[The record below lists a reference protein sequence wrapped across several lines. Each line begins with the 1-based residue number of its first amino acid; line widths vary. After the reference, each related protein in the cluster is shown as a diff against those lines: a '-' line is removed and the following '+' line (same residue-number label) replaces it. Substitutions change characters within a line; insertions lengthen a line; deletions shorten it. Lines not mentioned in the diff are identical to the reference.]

1 VIGSDPTCDNVS
13 GIKMN
18 SFQTQEN
25 IPELLIRSAVETDL
39 PAIMT
44 FDERSKKDAN
54 PLYWQEMFARYGND
68 KNAQLFLVCEA
79 GNEIVGFI
87 IGEVRD
93 WEFGSHPC
101 GWVFALGVRPDIRL
115 SGVATELYAAVC
127 QFFKQAGVSTVR
139 TMLARN
145 DIDSLS
151 FFRSQG
157 MMAGPYVQLEKDL

>member
-1 VIGSDPTCDNVS
+1 
-13 GIKMN
+13 M
-18 SFQTQEN
+18 
-25 IPELLIRSAVETDL
+25 

-44 FDERSKKDAN
+44 FDERSNKDAN
-54 PLYWQEMFARYGND
+54 PHYWQEMFTRYGDD
-68 KNAQLFLVCEA
+68 KNKQLFLVCEQ

-115 SGVATELYAAVC
+115 SGIATQMYAAMC
-127 QFFKQAGVSTVR
+127 EYFRQAGVRTVR
-139 TMLARN
+139 TMVARQNN
-145 DIDSLS
+145 DFHS

-157 MMAGPYVQLEKDL
+157 MMAGPYIQLERDL

>member
-1 VIGSDPTCDNVS
+1 MPKSQS
-13 GIKMN
+13 Q
-18 SFQTQEN
+18 STQN
-25 IPELLIRSAVETDL
+25 DLLIRNAVESDL

-44 FDERSKKDAN
+44 FDERSNKDAN
-54 PLYWQEMFARYGND
+54 PRYWQEMFTRYGDD
-68 KNAQLFLVCEA
+68 KRKQLFLVCEA

-93 WEFGSHPC
+93 WEFGSQPC

-115 SGVATELYAAVC
+115 SGVATQLYTAIC
-127 QFFKQAGVSTVR
+127 QFFKQAGARTVR
-139 TMLARN
+139 TMLARQ

-157 MMAGPYVQLEKDL
+157 MMAGPYVQLEKEL

>member
-25 IPELLIRSAVETDL
+25 IPELLIRNAVETDL

-44 FDERSKKDAN
+44 FDQRSNKDAN
-54 PLYWQEMFARYGND
+54 PLYWQEMFTRYGND
-68 KNAQLFLVCEA
+68 KNTQLFLVCEA

-115 SGVATELYAAVC
+115 RGVATELYTAIC
-127 QFFKQAGVSTVR
+127 QFFRRAGVTTVR

>member
-1 VIGSDPTCDNVS
+1 LSPRVVTLSEKMKPFHSQKTMSD
-13 GIKMN
+13 
-18 SFQTQEN
+18 
-25 IPELLIRSAVETDL
+25 LHIRSAVETDL

-44 FDERSKKDAN
+44 FDQRSNKDAN
-54 PLYWQEMFARYGND
+54 PLYWQEMFTRYGND
-68 KNAQLFLVCEA
+68 KNTQLFLVCEM

-93 WEFGSHPC
+93 WEFGSQPC

>member
-1 VIGSDPTCDNVS
+1 
-13 GIKMN
+13 MN
-18 SFQTQEN
+18 ESQSVTES
-25 IPELLIRSAVETDL
+25 PSTLIRKALESDM

-44 FDERSKKDAN
+44 FDERSNKDAN
-54 PLYWQEMFARYGND
+54 PRYWQEMFTRYGGD
-68 KNAQLFLVCEA
+68 KNQQLFLVCEL

-115 SGVATELYAAVC
+115 SGIATQMYAVIC
-127 QFFKQAGVSTVR
+127 EYFRQAGVRKVR
-139 TMLARN
+139 TMVARRNN
-145 DIDSLS
+145 DFHS

>member
-1 VIGSDPTCDNVS
+1 
-13 GIKMN
+13 MN
-18 SFQTQEN
+18 ESRSQKEH
-25 IPELLIRSAVETDL
+25 PEFLIRNAAETDL

-44 FDERSKKDAN
+44 FDARSNKDAN
-54 PLYWQEMFARYGND
+54 PGYWQEMFARYGDD
-68 KNAQLFLVCEA
+68 KNKQLFLVCEA
-79 GNEIVGFI
+79 DDEIVGFI

-93 WEFGSHPC
+93 WEFGSDPC

-115 SGVATELYAAVC
+115 SGVATQLYAVIC
-127 QFFKQAGVSTVR
+127 QFFKQAGVTTVR
-139 TMLARN
+139 TMLARQ